1 MSVPQPMLKRTT
13 SAPDASGATC
23 VPCESTP
30 TESSP
35 GGAPRPTLEHAF
47 ELSYQ
52 EYEAKEPPIISIKRK
67 RTKVERRTLAIVHE
81 LLRADIG
88 VVFGSF
94 ARMMV
99 GLCPFRETSDV
110 DCMVR
115 PRMTRQFLDLLRQY
129 GKIVIASRGTSYSE
143 SRLKVTTVTFQYGKG
158 TPFEEDLNGDFTEIA
173 FDVVEVRE
181 GKTYA
186 DTVGDMNSHV
196 PSYIATAPTIIQMVP
211 PKQKT
216 SDITQLSNVIHL
228 MKGWKYLIRTEY
240 KGQFLLD
247 APVKLRW
254 FYFSFLQL
262 AIRHDDRCMLC
273 QEEFLRE
280 DKVMHLSC
288 GCRDG
293 HIGHVKCFMPWI
305 IKRLNGILAAR
316 RGTGSPNRPDG
327 KCGLCDNHF
336 IMNETPESHGLT
348 ASLRNENGEVVK
360 DYTIPPPVFKK
371 LFKDIFKTDF

>member
-1 MSVPQPMLKRTT
+1 MSIQQPKLKRST

-23 VPCESTP
+23 IPSEYTP
-30 TESSP
+30 TESYLGVP
-35 GGAPRPTLEHAF
+35 PRLTLEHAL
-47 ELSYQ
+47 EVSSR
-52 EYEAKEPPIISIKRK
+52 EYESETPPPISTR
-67 RTKVERRTLAIVHE
+67 RDWTKEQRRRFDIIQKILE
-81 LLRADIG
+81 ADIG

-110 DCMVR
+110 DCMIR

-129 GKIVIASRGTSYSE
+129 GKIVITSRETSYSE
-143 SRLKVTTVTFQYGKG
+143 SRLKVTTVIFQFGKG

-173 FDVVEVRE
+173 FDVVEVRGRE
-181 GKTYA
+181 TYEQ
-186 DTVGDMNSHV
+186 TVKKMNSHV
-196 PSYIATAPTIIQMVP
+196 QSYIATAPTIFQMVP
-211 PKQKT
+211 SEKKT
-216 SDITQLSNVIHL
+216 LDITQLSNVIHL
-228 MKGWKYLIRTEY
+228 MKGWKYLIRAEY
-240 KGQFLLD
+240 KGQFLLN

-254 FYFSFLQL
+254 FYFKCIQL
-262 AIRHDDRCMLC
+262 AIRHDDLCMMC
-273 QEEFLRE
+273 QEEFLPD

-293 HIGHVKCFMPWI
+293 HIGHVKCFMPWL

-371 LFKDIFKTDF
+371 LFKDIFKTDS